1 MLGQEESGVSA
12 GKKGQKASDSARDP
26 PPSPDRD
33 QRGAIIRSAS
43 PTPSGWNP
51 ARELMSE
58 EKRIAIDAAA
68 EKAAVDSMMDGR
80 GEGRAKSR
88 KRRKVSYLTVSK
100 IDHVDYKDVDLLRR
114 FLTERGK
121 IVPSRQSGNTAK
133 QQRMIT
139 RAIKRAREMALL
151 PFVVADLNDE
161 LLVRRP
167 RPAATD
173 APR

>member
-1 MLGQEESGVSA
+1 
-12 GKKGQKASDSARDP
+12 
-26 PPSPDRD
+26 
-33 QRGAIIRSAS
+33 
-43 PTPSGWNP
+43 
-51 ARELMSE
+51 MSE
-58 EKRIAIDAAA
+58 EKKIAIDPAS
-68 EKAAVDSMMDGR
+68 EKAAVDMMEGR
-80 GEGRAKSR
+80 GDGRAKSR
-88 KRRKVSYLTVSK
+88 KRRRVSLLTLSK
-100 IDHVDYKDVDLLRR
+100 IENVDYKDVDLLRR

-167 RPAATD
+167 RPAAPE
-173 APR
+173 APVRGA

>member
-1 MLGQEESGVSA
+1 MDLRARPTRIRQARAGSG
-12 GKKGQKASDSARDP
+12 
-26 PPSPDRD
+26 
-33 QRGAIIRSAS
+33 IIGSAS
-43 PTPSGWNP
+43 PAHPGRKP
-51 ARELMSE
+51 AREHMSE
-58 EKRIAIDAAA
+58 EKKIAIDPAS
-68 EKAAVDSMMDGR
+68 EKAAVDMMEGR
-80 GEGRAKSR
+80 GDGRAKSR
-88 KRRKVSYLTVSK
+88 KRRRVSLLTLSK
-100 IDHVDYKDVDLLRR
+100 IENVDYKDVDLLRR

-167 RPAATD
+167 RPAAPE
-173 APR
+173 APVRGA

>member
-1 MLGQEESGVSA
+1 
-12 GKKGQKASDSARDP
+12 
-26 PPSPDRD
+26 
-33 QRGAIIRSAS
+33 
-43 PTPSGWNP
+43 
-51 ARELMSE
+51 MSE
-58 EKRIAIDAAA
+58 EKKIAIDPAS
-68 EKAAVDSMMDGR
+68 EKAAVDMMEGR

-88 KRRKVSYLTVSK
+88 KRRRVSLLTLSK
-100 IDHVDYKDVDLLRR
+100 IETVDYKDVDLLRR

-167 RPAATD
+167 RPATPETPVRGA
-173 APR
+173 

>member
-1 MLGQEESGVSA
+1 
-12 GKKGQKASDSARDP
+12 
-26 PPSPDRD
+26 
-33 QRGAIIRSAS
+33 
-43 PTPSGWNP
+43 
-51 ARELMSE
+51 MSE
-58 EKRIAIDAAA
+58 EKKIAVDPAS
-68 EKAAVDSMMDGR
+68 EKAAVDMMEGR
-80 GEGRAKSR
+80 GDGRAKSR
-88 KRRKVSYLTVSK
+88 KRRRVSMLTISK
-100 IDHVDYKDVDLLRR
+100 IETVDYKDVDLLRR

-167 RPAATD
+167 RPAGPETPVRGA
-173 APR
+173 

>member
-1 MLGQEESGVSA
+1 
-12 GKKGQKASDSARDP
+12 
-26 PPSPDRD
+26 
-33 QRGAIIRSAS
+33 
-43 PTPSGWNP
+43 
-51 ARELMSE
+51 MSE
-58 EKRIAIDAAA
+58 EKKIAIDPAS
-68 EKAAVDSMMDGR
+68 EKAAVDMMEGR
-80 GEGRAKSR
+80 GDGRAKSR
-88 KRRKVSYLTVSK
+88 KRRRVSLLTLSK
-100 IDHVDYKDVDLLRR
+100 IETVDYKDVDLLRR

-167 RPAATD
+167 RPAAPD
-173 APR
+173 APVRGA

>member
-1 MLGQEESGVSA
+1 
-12 GKKGQKASDSARDP
+12 
-26 PPSPDRD
+26 
-33 QRGAIIRSAS
+33 
-43 PTPSGWNP
+43 
-51 ARELMSE
+51 MSE
-58 EKRIAIDAAA
+58 EKKIAIDPAS
-68 EKAAVDSMMDGR
+68 EKAAVDMMEGR
-80 GEGRAKSR
+80 GDGRAKSR
-88 KRRKVSYLTVSK
+88 KRRRVSLLTLSK
-100 IDHVDYKDVDLLRR
+100 IETVDYKDVDLLRR

-167 RPAATD
+167 RPAAPETPVRG
-173 APR
+173 A

>member
-1 MLGQEESGVSA
+1 
-12 GKKGQKASDSARDP
+12 
-26 PPSPDRD
+26 
-33 QRGAIIRSAS
+33 
-43 PTPSGWNP
+43 
-51 ARELMSE
+51 MSE
-58 EKRIAIDAAA
+58 EKKIAIDPAS
-68 EKAAVDSMMDGR
+68 EKAAVDMMEGR

-88 KRRKVSYLTVSK
+88 KRRRVSLLTLSK
-100 IDHVDYKDVDLLRR
+100 IETVDYKDVDLLRR

-167 RPAATD
+167 RPATSET
-173 APR
+173 PVRGV

>member
-1 MLGQEESGVSA
+1 
-12 GKKGQKASDSARDP
+12 
-26 PPSPDRD
+26 
-33 QRGAIIRSAS
+33 
-43 PTPSGWNP
+43 
-51 ARELMSE
+51 MSE
-58 EKRIAIDAAA
+58 EKRVAIDPAS
-68 EKAAVDSMMDGR
+68 EKAAVDMMEGR
-80 GEGRAKSR
+80 GDGRAKSR
-88 KRRKVSYLTVSK
+88 KRRRVSLLTLSK
-100 IDHVDYKDVDLLRR
+100 IETVDYKDVDLLRR

-167 RPAATD
+167 RPAAPETPVRG
-173 APR
+173 A